1 MKRAPLVAT
10 LLSVPL
16 FLGLW
21 QWLATSHF
29 VNALLFPPPTRVL
42 QALWHYLGSREGW
55 ADIGWSLAR
64 AAIGYSAGASAGIAI
79 GLLTGS
85 NRVAAGLLTPVF
97 QLLRPIPPIA
107 FVPVVIVWF
116 GLSEFGKWF
125 VVCWG
130 VFFTVWISAHLG
142 LQRASETHIRAAR
155 SLGAQA
161 SIILWTIRLPA
172 ALPFVFV
179 GLRTGITVAFY
190 ALVSAELAGASAG
203 IAYRLAITQQNLQMA
218 TMMAGL
224 LVLGVLSLLTDRL
237 FEAIARHVV
246 HWSS

>member
-1 MKRAPLVAT
+1 MKRAPLAAT
-10 LLSVPL
+10 LLSLPL

-21 QWLATSHF
+21 QLLATSDL

-42 QALWHYLGSREGW
+42 HALWRYLGSREGW
-55 ADIGWSLAR
+55 TDIGWSLAR
-64 AAIGYSAGASAGIAI
+64 AALGYCAGASAGIVI

-85 NRVAAGLLTPVF
+85 NRVAAGLFSPVF

-107 FVPVVIVWF
+107 FVPIVIVWF
-116 GLSEFGKWF
+116 GLGEFGKWF

-130 VFFTVWISAHLG
+130 VFFAVWIATHLG
-142 LQRASETHIRAAR
+142 LQRASETYIRAAR
-155 SLGAQA
+155 SLGADA
-161 SIILWTIRLPA
+161 STVLWTIRLPA

-179 GLRTGITVAFY
+179 GLRSGITVAFY

-203 IAYRLAITQQNLQMA
+203 IAYRLAITQQNLQIA

-224 LVLGVLSLLTDRL
+224 LVLGILSLLTDRL
-237 FEAIARHVV
+237 FEALARHVV

>member
-1 MKRAPLVAT
+1 MRRAAFLAT
-10 LLSVPL
+10 MLSLPL
-16 FLGLW
+16 FAGLW
-21 QWLATSHF
+21 QLAAASHL

-42 QALWHYLGSREGW
+42 QALYGYLGSREGW
-55 ADIGWSLAR
+55 TDIGWSLAR
-64 AAIGYSAGASAGIAI
+64 AAIGYGAGAAAGIAT
-79 GLLTGS
+79 GLLTGA
-85 NRVAAGLLTPVF
+85 NRVAAGLFTPVF

-107 FVPVVIVWF
+107 FVPIVIVWF

-130 VFFTVWISAHLG
+130 VFFTVWLSTHLG
-142 LQRASETHIRAAR
+142 LQRTSETYVRAAR
-155 SLGAQA
+155 SLGADA
-161 SIILWTIRLPA
+161 STVLWTIRLPA

-179 GLRTGITVAFY
+179 GLRTGITIAFY

-203 IAYRLAITQQNLQMA
+203 VAYRLAITQQNLQIA

-224 LVLGVLSLLTDRL
+224 LVLGFLSLLADRL
-237 FEAIARHVV
+237 FEALARHVV